1 MGSGNAPLR
10 AMIANTVSVRRRA
23 GKKADIHAFRSIG
36 QQGLTAAI
44 GDSAARPPALGVKT
58 PRTAQS
64 CRWQQQASL
73 HCSFT
78 IPAIRCR

>member
-36 QQGLTAAI
+36 QQGLKADLWFRSHETALPDR
-44 GDSAARPPALGVKT
+44 GVAA
-58 PRTAQS
+58 
-64 CRWQQQASL
+64 
-73 HCSFT
+73 
-78 IPAIRCR
+78 

>member
-36 QQGLTAAI
+36 QQEL
-44 GDSAARPPALGVKT
+44 K
-58 PRTAQS
+58 
-64 CRWQQQASL
+64 
-73 HCSFT
+73 
-78 IPAIRCR
+78 PAIRRVGSGD

>member
-36 QQGLTAAI
+36 QHGLKPDMRQCNEI
-44 GDSAARPPALGVKT
+44 FDFEEVSMSASGRPA
-58 PRTAQS
+58 
-64 CRWQQQASL
+64 
-73 HCSFT
+73 
-78 IPAIRCR
+78 